1 MFYII
6 GIIITFFLAFILLGK
21 KGKTVSDKILC
32 FWFAAIGVHLLLFYL
47 SINKLNYQY
56 PYLLGINIIFPLLHG
71 PFIFLYTSALT
82 NQLKSWKLNSLHF
95 LPSIIILTCFA
106 NFFILPNE
114 SKIAVY
120 ESKGFEYKALLL
132 FYSVL
137 VKLSGIVYVVWSL
150 MLIRTHKKNIANQ
163 FSNIEKIN
171 LNWLQY
177 LIFGVAVVWSF
188 VIFGSTSH
196 LYFAVVVFVI
206 SMGYLGINQVGIFTS
221 ISIDGTL
228 KSVVV
233 DDLIVEINTSKIE
246 KQKYIR
252 SGLTN
257 EDASIIHARLTQKMH
272 DDQLYTNPDLT
283 LVELAKML
291 DVHPNILSQVIN
303 TFEDKNFYDYVNAL
317 RITKF
322 ISLVK
327 IPKNKKYTILSLC
340 YECGFN
346 SKSSFN
352 KHFKK
357 VTHTTPSQFM
367 NELDVT

>member
-6 GIIITFFLAFILLGK
+6 GIIITFFLAFLLLGK
-21 KGKTVSDKILC
+21 RGKTISDKILC
-32 FWFAAIGVHLLLFYL
+32 LWFVVIGTHLVLFYL

-82 NQLKSWKLNSLHF
+82 NQLKNWKLNSLHF
-95 LPSIIILTCFA
+95 LPAMIILLCFMK
-106 NFFILPNE
+106 FFLLPNQ

-120 ESKGFEYKALLL
+120 ESKGFEYRILLSI
-132 FYSVL
+132 YSVL
-137 VKLSGIVYVVWSL
+137 VKLSGIVYILWSL
-150 MLIRTHKKNIANQ
+150 LLLRKHKKNIISQ
-163 FSNIEKIN
+163 FSNTDKIN

-177 LIFGVAVVWSF
+177 LIFGVTVVWSF
-188 VIFGSTSH
+188 VIFGTTSH

-206 SMGYLGINQVGIFTS
+206 SMGYLGINQVGIFTP
-221 ISIDGTL
+221 ISIDHTHKKVKYDDEKVEAKTL
-228 KSVVV
+228 KS
-233 DDLIVEINTSKIE
+233 E
-246 KQKYIR
+246 KQKYVK
-252 SGLTN
+252 SGLTD
-257 EDASIIHARLTQKMH
+257 EEAFKIHVILTKKMQ
-272 DDQLYTNPDLT
+272 DNQWYTNPDLT

-291 DVHPNILSQVIN
+291 EVHPNILSQVIN
-303 TFEDKNFYDYVNAL
+303 TFEEKNFYDYVNAL
-317 RITKF
+317 RIAKF
-322 ISLVK
+322 ISLAK

-352 KHFKK
+352 KYFKK

-367 NELDVT
+367 NELDVP